1 MRTSS
6 SAIALSV
13 ALATLA
19 TTAPAAAVTT
29 IRMATIAPRNSTW
42 GKVLD
47 AWERAVESKTQ
58 GEVDL
63 NIYYNGVQ
71 GEERAVVAKM
81 KSGQLDA
88 GALSSI
94 GLSNVYRDV
103 MVLQLPGVTNSW
115 PLADLV

>member
-1 MRTSS
+1 MRNSS
-6 SAIALSV
+6 SAFALSA
-13 ALATLA
+13 ALSLFTIAV
-19 TTAPAAAVTT
+19 PAAATTT

-47 AWERAVESKTQ
+47 AWEKAVESKTQ

-63 NIYYNGVQ
+63 TIYYNGVQ

-88 GALSSI
+88 GALSAI
-94 GLSNVYRDV
+94 GLSHVYRDV

-115 PLADLV
+115 PLADL